1 MNTFV
6 AAAGVGLLVSI
17 VPAAQAQDAYPTRAI
32 RIVVPTAPGGGSDSG
47 ARLIGQELTKRWGRP
62 VVVENRAGA
71 GTIIGSELV
80 ARAPPDGYTLLSS
93 PSTLATNPSS
103 YKKMPYDALR
113 DFVPITQT
121 LYVPNL
127 IVIHASLPVKNVKE
141 MIAFAKARPGEI
153 LYASA
158 GHGTN
163 PHLTMEL
170 FASMAGI
177 KLVHVPYKGSPPGIV
192 DLVGGRVAMI
202 ATSSLSVVLPHVKSG
217 RLRALGV
224 TTSRRVPMLPEIP
237 TIAESGVPGY
247 EAVQW
252 AGLVAPA
259 GTPRA
264 IIDKLHKESTAILRD
279 NTERLAG
286 EGFVVVASTPEE
298 FAAFMKS
305 ETTKWGL
312 VAKAAGVQPE

>member
-202 ATSSLSVVLPHVKSG
+202 ATSSLSIVLPHVKSG

-259 GTPRA
+259 GTPRP

-312 VAKAAGVQPE
+312 VVKAAGVQPE

>member
-17 VPAAQAQDAYPTRAI
+17 VPAAQAQDVYPTRAI

-224 TTSRRVPMLPEIP
+224 TTSTRVPMLPEIP

-252 AGLVAPA
+252 AGLVAPL
-259 GTPRA
+259 GTPRP
-264 IIDKLHKESTAILRD
+264 IIDKLHKESTAILRE

>member
-224 TTSRRVPMLPEIP
+224 TTSTRVPMLPGIP

-252 AGLVAPA
+252 AGLVAPV
-259 GTPRA
+259 GTPRP
-264 IIDKLHKESTAILRD
+264 IIDKLHKESTAILRE